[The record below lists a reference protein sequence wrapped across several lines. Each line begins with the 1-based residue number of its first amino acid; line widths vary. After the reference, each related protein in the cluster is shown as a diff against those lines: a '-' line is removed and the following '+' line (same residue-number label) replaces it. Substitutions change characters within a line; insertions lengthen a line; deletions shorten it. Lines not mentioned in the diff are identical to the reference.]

1 MSKGLLTYS
10 KFLKESVSLDDLT
23 NLIIEWE
30 PKWKVSVEEYD
41 EKMRKLNNTEYL
53 FDLSKYT
60 VDTDKARLIIWIG
73 SRKSDGVIVIDAR
86 ARLKDES
93 FYSSEL
99 SGSRTNAEREV
110 MKKMMND
117 NTLLTAIT
125 EFINKKYH
133 TRIAALAVKNRIT
146 MSNWLGA
153 ETEI

>member
-1 MSKGLLTYS
+1 MSKGLLTYN
-10 KFLKESVSLDDLT
+10 KFLKESVSIYDLT

-53 FDLSKYT
+53 SDLSKYT
-60 VDTDKARLIIWIG
+60 VDTDNARIIIWIG
-73 SRKSDGVIVIDAR
+73 KRKSDGAIVIDAK

-99 SGSRTNAEREV
+99 LGSRTNAEREV

-117 NTLLTAIT
+117 NTLLNAIT
-125 EFINKKYH
+125 EFINKRYH
-133 TRIAALAVKNRIT
+133 TRVAALIVKKKIT
-146 MSNWLGA
+146 MSNWLCA
-153 ETEI
+153 QTEI